1 MTKRKLLPMDGDKTM
16 TPAEPAGLMAFWAE
30 IDADYEMRFL
40 EWHNCEHMPER
51 VSVPGFREGRR
62 YREIGDVPRY
72 LMMYLTEN
80 AGVLGSDGYL
90 ERLDDPTPWTRES
103 LGHFRRPSRNVY
115 TLIAAHGDTSL
126 RESPYLVS
134 IRFDLA
140 PAAADE
146 LRTSIRDDLLPGW
159 TALPQVGRVK
169 LYGIDAAISGIE
181 TTERGIY
188 EGGPGSQRYLLLAEC
203 ARPEVAESGD
213 WQARWAGLGQGMA
226 GGSAPVAHV
235 IRETFRIDYVLPAA

>member
-1 MTKRKLLPMDGDKTM
+1 MAH
-16 TPAEPAGLMAFWAE
+16 AEPAGLMAFWAD
-30 IDADYEMRFL
+30 IDRDYEMRFL
-40 EWHNCEHMPER
+40 EWHNCEHIPER

-62 YREIGDVPRY
+62 YRHLGDAPRY
-72 LMMYLTEN
+72 LMMYLTES

-90 ERLDDPTPWTRES
+90 ERLDHPTPWTRES
-103 LGHFRRPSRNVY
+103 LGHFRNPSRNVY
-115 TLIAAHGDTSL
+115 TLLAAHGDTSL

-140 PAAADE
+140 PAAESE
-146 LRTSIRDDLLPGW
+146 LRTSIRNELLPGW

-169 LYGIDAAISGIE
+169 LYGIDAAVSGIE

-203 ARPEVAESGD
+203 AQPDVAESER
-213 WQARWAGLGQGMA
+213 WQARWSGVAKDVNGS
-226 GGSAPVAHV
+226 SAPVMHV
-235 IRETFRIDYVLPAA
+235 IREAFRIDYLLPAA